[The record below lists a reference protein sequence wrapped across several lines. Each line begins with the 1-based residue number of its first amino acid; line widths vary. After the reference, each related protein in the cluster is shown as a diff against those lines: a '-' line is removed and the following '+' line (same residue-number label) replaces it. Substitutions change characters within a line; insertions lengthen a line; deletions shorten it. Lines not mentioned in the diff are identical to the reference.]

1 MMARKIIRV
10 TAAPPG
16 LSRKPPVRSLGA
28 LKRSRRIKTRT
39 RFAGARCI
47 TSGSIAINRRD
58 AVVAQIADDEQR
70 VVEATAAYLIA
81 RQSADDL
88 PEQIDL
94 DTVAAAYDG
103 YVADL
108 HHQLT
113 PPSNP

>member
-1 MMARKIIRV
+1 MSVHQPALEALGDHDYLVRFQQDEDTVVVRV
-10 TAAPPG
+10 HADP
-16 LSRKPPVRSLGA
+16 
-28 LKRSRRIKTRT
+28 
-39 RFAGARCI
+39 
-47 TSGSIAINRRD
+47 

-88 PEQIDL
+88 PEQVDL

-113 PPSNP
+113 PPASR